1 MSNFH
6 SLVKSFSQRPYI
18 GTGCHSHCI
27 RLAADTESV
36 SVWMNVNEK
45 MRFYFTGFITSINID
60 KKFMVSI
67 SSFRCFSI
75 DCDNKALNYDPILK
89 KKNGQKEAVCES
101 GQHVSFIYP
110 FPANW
115 MLLGS
120 CQQSAFF
127 LLQNK

>member
-27 RLAADTESV
+27 RLAADTESI

-89 KKNGQKEAVCES
+89 KKKRTKRGSVWKWTACVIHIPIPSKLDVAGQLSA
-101 GQHVSFIYP
+101 VSF
-110 FPANW
+110 F
-115 MLLGS
+115 
-120 CQQSAFF
+120 SAS
-127 LLQNK
+127 K